1 MVTIISPESANKT
14 ISEKKITFRWIYIIL
29 PVAILLLSIILTG
42 YFYRLL
48 PPEVAYQLKASEPDR
63 WASRSAIVVWTLT
76 PQFIF
81 VLLAAAIVLVNTKL
95 NMWLR
100 QAESTVA
107 RKVLSLMG
115 NMVALPQIIL
125 GFAMLDIF
133 LYNAYQ
139 IDIMP
144 LWIFALIVLVLGG
157 IILGVFFI
165 ILVIRQFREVPG

>member
-1 MVTIISPESANKT
+1 M
-14 ISEKKITFRWIYIIL
+14 L
-29 PVAILLLSIILTG
+29 PAAILLLSIILTG

-63 WASRSAIVVWTLT
+63 WASRSTIVAWTLT

-107 RKVLSLMG
+107 RKVSLLMG

-125 GFAMLDIF
+125 GFTMLDIF
-133 LYNAYQ
+133 LYNAYRVRL
-139 IDIMP
+139 MP
-144 LWIFALIVLVLGG
+144 LWMFAVVVMGLGG
-157 IILGVFFI
+157 IVIGVYFS
-165 ILVIRQFREVPG
+165 LVVMELRGQRGAGVKERNG

>member
-1 MVTIISPESANKT
+1 MVTIISPESANKIT
-14 ISEKKITFRWIYIIL
+14 SEKKISFRWAYIIL

-63 WASRSAIVVWTLT
+63 WASRNAIVAWTLI

-107 RKVLSLMG
+107 SKVSSLMG

-125 GFAMLDIF
+125 GFTMLDIF

-157 IILGVFFI
+157 IFLGVFFI
-165 ILVIRQFREVPG
+165 ILVIRQFREIPG

>member
-14 ISEKKITFRWIYIIL
+14 TSEKKITFRWAYIVL

-48 PPEVAYQLKASEPDR
+48 PPEVAYQFKASEPDR
-63 WASRSAIVVWTLT
+63 WASRSAIVAWTLT

-81 VLLAAAIVLVNTKL
+81 VLLAAAIVRVNTKL